1 MFEITNRTSK
11 KTEEI
16 QLEDVKVL
24 NTSTFSTTQ
33 RIKNGERKTN
43 RPFDSAQ
50 LKVLVKK
57 TPLEFAGEHS
67 EAFSSLRAIY
77 LVVETKHRAKR
88 IENTK
93 LIFTR

>member
-24 NTSTFSTTQ
+24 NTSTFSTNQ
-33 RIKNGERKTN
+33 RIKTGDGKTN
-43 RPFDSAQ
+43 RPFDSTQ

-57 TPLEFAGEHS
+57 TPLEFADEHS

-77 LVVETKHRAKR
+77 LVVETKQRAKR